1 MPDGPL
7 HRLPFDALRAARD
20 QDPLA
25 ARYELVVA
33 PSATLWLHW
42 RGDRARTATRRALT
56 FADPELGIGGDRQAT
71 ERSAALQQGLRL
83 GRLPHARRESRAL
96 ERYLGG
102 VEALV
107 GRGASERAL
116 KDRNLRD
123 YDILH
128 FAAHA
133 IADETH
139 PERSAVL
146 LSPGSD
152 AEDGL
157 LQAREIEGLDL
168 DGPHRRALGVS
179 DRIGSRPER
188 RGRPEPGA
196 GVLRSRRAVGDRHA
210 LAVRD
215 EDAAALFDSFYRVL
229 GGGASLAEAA
239 TQARIEAINAGRP
252 ASAWASLVVLGNGA
266 IRPFPEGRRETSR
279 TVPVIAVFSLGLVLL
294 LVTATYLATR
304 RRAT

>member
-1 MPDGPL
+1 M
-7 HRLPFDALRAARD
+7 RCERRAIE
-20 QDPLA
+20 DPLA

-42 RGDRARTATRRALT
+42 RGNTARTATRRALT
-56 FADPELGIGGDRQAT
+56 FADPELGIGGNLQAT

-96 ERYLGG
+96 ERHLGG
-102 VEALV
+102 VDALV
-107 GRGASERAL
+107 GGRASEKAL
-116 KDRNLRD
+116 KDRDLRD

-133 IADETH
+133 IADEAH

-168 DGPHRRALGVS
+168 EG
-179 DRIGSRPER
+179 RIVVLSACQTAS
-188 RGRPEPGA
+188 GA
-196 GVLRSRRAVGDRHA
+196 VLNGEGVLSLARSFFEAGAQSVIGTRWP
-210 LAVRD
+210 VRD

-239 TQARIEAINAGRP
+239 TQAKIDAINAGRP

-266 IRPFPEGRRETSR
+266 IRPFPEGRHETSR
-279 TVPVIAVFSLGLVLL
+279 TVSVVSALSLGTVLL
-294 LVTATYLATR
+294 LAVAIYMVTR
-304 RRAT
+304 RRLFPAA